1 MQSKVL
7 RRVRMMSA
15 DFYDPRFDSLKHV
28 LNVLSSSNAEA
39 ELEEVGRWA
48 WGRHQSAPP
57 PPLPTVRSVLGRIAL
72 TLADATAGAAAI
84 LILQL
89 REQRANIEQLVGAV
103 VEGYH
108 SGFNKSLHNY
118 SQILRLFTESKLQ
131 VGAMLPAA
139 GLV

>member
-1 MQSKVL
+1 MGL
-7 RRVRMMSA
+7 GPA
-15 DFYDPRFDSLKHV
+15 P
-28 LNVLSSSNAEA
+28 
-39 ELEEVGRWA
+39 VGTA
-48 WGRHQSAPP
+48 